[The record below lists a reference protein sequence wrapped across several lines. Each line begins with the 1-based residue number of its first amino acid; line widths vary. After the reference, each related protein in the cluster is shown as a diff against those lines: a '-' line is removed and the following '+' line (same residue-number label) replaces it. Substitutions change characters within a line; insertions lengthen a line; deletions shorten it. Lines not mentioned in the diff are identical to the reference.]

1 VTVVD
6 YFWYC
11 NLIDTR
17 TETWHG
23 RTIVCG
29 TELRPEIQNKYGS
42 TIRKSRVRELL
53 DDATGDPQ
61 LIWTDQSIRSSKD
74 ILCVSYLVIV
84 PLIGGCIMAASQIAM
99 CRAAPRSSTKP
110 AKANKKN
117 RLNTPVSHRP
127 PGPRLSTWIVVVML
141 AMVSVPGAVTLMM
154 VRSPGTLEIA
164 SSNPTPTATLGAA
177 PVPRPDYGDRFRVPR
192 GEDTIVLCSNGC
204 PVRCRAPSAGT
215 HRRRRGASSTVVVLR
230 V

>member
-1 VTVVD
+1 MRSSDSLAAIEDSPWSAIRKNWTILTQIAAGVTTVVATIVAPPPTPVGTLGIRPFAGFVVAILAAIFLLVLRQFKKQEHALLWTALAAILLMATVAD
-6 YFWYC
+6 YFWYF

-17 TETWHG
+17 TEIWHG

-29 TELRPEIQNKYGS
+29 TELRPPIRNKYGS

-99 CRAAPRSSTKP
+99 CRALPRSPTKP
-110 AKANKKN
+110 AKTNKKK
-117 RLNTPVSHRP
+117 L
-127 PGPRLSTWIVVVML
+127 L
-141 AMVSVPGAVTLMM
+141 AH
-154 VRSPGTLEIA
+154 
-164 SSNPTPTATLGAA
+164 SS
-177 PVPRPDYGDRFRVPR
+177 
-192 GEDTIVLCSNGC
+192 
-204 PVRCRAPSAGT
+204 
-215 HRRRRGASSTVVVLR
+215 
-230 V
+230 